1 MRAVLSAALV
11 LAAVAPAWSAPPALK
26 LTDETKPG
34 SRWVV
39 VRAETEGTTVRFV
52 PLDAGLDPFPL
63 PLADKKTFV
72 AFGEPGRSF
81 KILAYTAVGSEPSE
95 PAVITVTVG
104 GKPKDPP
111 TKDPPVTPV
120 PQDGF
125 HFVIVRVTGPADPKF
140 TKWMADPSW
149 QALRAAGH
157 RLSDKT
163 QREAA
168 ADLGITLPNGLQLP
182 LVVALRVE
190 GSESVVVGEPMTFP
204 WTAADVLALP
214 SKVTK

>member
-1 MRAVLSAALV
+1 MRGVCAALV
-11 LAAVAPAWSAPPALK
+11 LAAVSPAWAADPPPLK
-26 LTDETKPG
+26 LVDETKPG

-39 VRAETEGTTVRFV
+39 VRAETEGKTVRFV

-81 KILAYTAVGSEPSE
+81 KVLAYTAVDSEPSE
-95 PAVITVTVG
+95 PAVIVVTVG

-125 HFVIVRVTGPADPKF
+125 HFVVVRPDGPADPAY
-140 TKWMADPSW
+140 TRTMARPEW

-157 RLSDKT
+157 RVSDKT

-168 ADLGITLPNGLQLP
+168 RLGITLPGGLQLP
-182 LVVALRVE
+182 LVVALRVD
-190 GSESVVVGEPMTFP
+190 GNESVVAGDPLPFP
-204 WTAADVLALP
+204 TTPDEITALP
-214 SKVTK
+214 GRVK